1 MDNLATYGG
10 SKRIR
15 IDTTLS
21 IVEAEAMQQLLKQ
34 LTLEECRRLA
44 SNDAEAQIFMNAA
57 GKLHRQIEAA
67 EELPQMPAYD
77 D

>member
-1 MDNLATYGG
+1 MDNLAT
-10 SKRIR
+10 SSSSTRVKV
-15 IDTTLS
+15 DTTLS
-21 IVEAEAMQQLLKQ
+21 IVEVEALQHLLKQ

-44 SNDAEAQIFMNAA
+44 SNDAEAQIFINAA
-57 GKLHRQIEAA
+57 GKLRRQLEAA